1 IHVETADVHV
11 YGNPADRLA
20 VGDQASLSGRFQVPL
35 TKSILFRS
43 DIIYGTLENAPDI
56 LGGRIELR
64 HKF

>member
-1 IHVETADVHV
+1 MKTAYVHV

-20 VGDQASLSGRFQVPL
+20 IGDQASLSGRFQVAL
-35 TKSILFRS
+35 TNSILFRS
-43 DIIYGTLENAPDI
+43 DVIYGGFENASDI